1 MSFPAPLGII
11 AGRGDLPLLA
21 CETAKLRTV
30 PVVAVAFEDDVA
42 EGLENLA
49 ETHLHR
55 LGKAGQTFSLFRERG
70 VDKVLFIGKF
80 EKKLAFR
87 DLLFDKTAVKIMAK
101 FLGKSDSNIMLTI
114 INELEAMGFTVEK
127 QTDWLPDLLP
137 EKGIIGKKKPSPAVR
152 KDIEY
157 GCEICRKM
165 ADMDIGQTVL
175 VKELT
180 VIAVEAVEGTDA
192 AVRRACELAGP
203 GVVMVKT
210 SRPAQDLR
218 FDIPSIGAQTARL
231 LADCKA
237 GGLAVEA
244 QRTLVLDMQEVVSIC
259 DRAGIPFIAV

>member
-1 MSFPAPLGII
+1 MSLSAPLGII
-11 AGRGDLPLLA
+11 AGRGGLPLLA
-21 CETAKLRTV
+21 CETAKSRDV
-30 PVVAVAFEDDVA
+30 PVVAVAFEKDVA
-42 EGLENLA
+42 EGLENMA
-49 ETHLHR
+49 EAHLHR

-70 VDKVLFIGKF
+70 VEKILFIGKF

-87 DLLFDKTAVKIMAK
+87 DLLFDMTATKIMAK
-101 FLGKSDSNIMLTI
+101 FLGKSDSNIMLAI
-114 INELEAMGFTVEK
+114 ISEFEAMGFTVEK

-137 EKGIIGKKKPSPAVR
+137 EKGQVGKKKPSTAVR
-152 KDIEY
+152 KDVAY
-157 GCEICRKM
+157 GYEICRKM
-165 ADMDIGQTVL
+165 AGMDIGQTVL

-210 SRPAQDLR
+210 SRPAQDFR
-218 FDIPSIGAQTARL
+218 FDIPSVGAQTARL

-244 QRTLVLDMQEVVSIC
+244 GRTLVIDRQEVVSIC
-259 DRAGIPFIAV
+259 DRAGIPFMAV